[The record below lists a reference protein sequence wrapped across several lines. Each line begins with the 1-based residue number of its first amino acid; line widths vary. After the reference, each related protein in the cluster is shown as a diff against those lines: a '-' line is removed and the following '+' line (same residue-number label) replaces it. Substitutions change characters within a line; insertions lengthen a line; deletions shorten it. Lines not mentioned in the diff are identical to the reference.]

1 MATGEDLAKIALRNS
16 TKQDLSGWCQYF
28 IGLMISAF
36 LGRPAPGG
44 YISADAAR
52 EASNLEF
59 DTPDE
64 VPVGGILYFAYV
76 PYGHVAV
83 KVGHDLMIHASANKS
98 GMITNYGRGVKLTR
112 ISQYNRRF
120 LGGSRA
126 NGTRAAITG
135 LKAMSLTPPP
145 SEPSDLD
152 VDAVA
157 REVIN
162 GKWGNGADRVA
173 RLTAAGY
180 DARIVQ
186 ARVNQILATGGV
198 TPPPPTKSV
207 DELAREVID
216 GKWGN
221 GADRVNRLTAA
232 GFNAAQVQARVNQI
246 LAAAPKPAART
257 YTVQKGDNLSAI
269 ATKLKVAGGW
279 RALYNANSKLIGG
292 NPNLIRVGQ
301 VLTIP

>member
-1 MATGEDLAKIALRNS
+1 MATGEDLAKVALRNS
-16 TKQDLSGWCQYF
+16 KYQDLSGWCQYF

-44 YISADAAR
+44 YLSASDAR
-52 EASNLEF
+52 RASNLEF
-59 DTPDE
+59 KTPDA
-64 VPVGGILYFAYV
+64 VPIGGILYFDFGTL
-76 PYGHVAV
+76 GHDAV

-98 GMITNYGRGVKLTR
+98 GLITSYGRGVKLTR
-112 ISQYNRRF
+112 ISQYNRKF

-126 NGTRAAITG
+126 NGNRPAITG
-135 LKAMSLTPPP
+135 LTAMSLTPAPG
-145 SEPSDLD
+145 PSDLD
-152 VDAVA
+152 IDVVA
-157 REVIN
+157 RQVIA

-180 DARIVQ
+180 NASLVQ
-186 ARVNQILATGGV
+186 ARVNQILGSGV
-198 TPPPPTKSV
+198 APPPSKSV
-207 DELAREVID
+207 DELAREVIE

-221 GADRVNRLTAA
+221 GADRVRRLTSA
-232 GFNAAQVQARVNQI
+232 GFNAAEVQARVNQI
-246 LAAAPKPAART
+246 LASATPKPAART

-269 ATKLKVAGGW
+269 ASKLGVKGGW
-279 RALYNANSKLIGG
+279 RALYSANSKVIGS